1 MKTITLKVAHNILN
15 KNPKIDV
22 YGSYLAGNLESNIR
36 KVENK
41 AELVLAVKAA
51 EKASGILELREHLES
66 LAYELSFWDTA
77 KRSLYYKENIPK
89 EVAETAKDEYKKLV
103 GERDLIQ
110 DQIEQL
116 LEVVYLEQD

>member
-22 YGSYLAGNLESNIR
+22 YGSYLAGNLEKNVR
-36 KVENK
+36 KVEDK
-41 AELVLAVKAA
+41 AELLLAVKAA
-51 EKASGILELREHLES
+51 EKASGFLEIREHLES

-89 EVAETAKDEYKKLV
+89 EVAEMDKDEYKKLV
-103 GERDLIQ
+103 GERNLIQ
-110 DQIEQL
+110 EQIDAL
-116 LEVVYLEQD
+116 LEVVYLEQE